1 MLKNNPKSFGL
12 FLIIG
17 IANAT
22 LTFVIISIFYA
33 FDQSDEIANFFGIFG
48 GMVQSIFLNSKFT
61 FQQKEISFFK
71 SFAFF
76 LILLF
81 SYLINFCILYL
92 CLNVFEFQS
101 FFSQLASIISYTIV
115 SYILLRN
122 YLFKKT
128 TPALK

>member
-71 SFAFF
+71 SFSFF